1 MHPNFIKFKRNY
13 VEPLSVELNEFKYDF
28 ALMLYS
34 LLEDMRS
41 IWQDVQNNYLIVM
54 YSDVAYFI
62 DTIWLKVR

>member
-41 IWQDVQNNYLIVM
+41 I
-54 YSDVAYFI
+54 
-62 DTIWLKVR
+62 